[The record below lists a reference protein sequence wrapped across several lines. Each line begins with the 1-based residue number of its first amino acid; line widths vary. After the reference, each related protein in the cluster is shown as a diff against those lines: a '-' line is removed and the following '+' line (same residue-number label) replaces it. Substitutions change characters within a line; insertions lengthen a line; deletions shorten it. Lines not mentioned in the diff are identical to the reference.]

1 MSNFSIN
8 VEHLEKSISK
18 VEVNGYLDAHTFD
31 EFESALIDLFDEG
44 QYKIIVDMK
53 NVPYISSAGAGVF
66 IWAHGQANNNGGD
79 IVIMNP
85 SPNVSEVLELLGL
98 DQVFKIVP
106 NLAAGLKVFM

>member
-8 VEHLEKSISK
+8 VEPLDRKISK

-31 EFESALIDLFDEG
+31 EFESSLIELFDEG

-79 IVIMNP
+79 IIILNP
-85 SPNVSEVLELLGL
+85 SPNVAEVLELLGL

-106 NLAAGLKVFM
+106 TLDAGLKLFS

>member
-8 VEHLEKSISK
+8 VEHLERSISK

-31 EFESALIDLFDEG
+31 EFESTLIDLFDEG

-79 IVIMNP
+79 IVILNP
-85 SPNVSEVLELLGL
+85 SANVAEVLELLGL

-106 NLAAGLKVFM
+106 KLEMGLKVFM